1 MEDNGDDI
9 CYSTVRIKNG
19 KSPPKES
26 EEDATI
32 YAEVKGKETA
42 PAEPSPAEAEAATLS
57 QSRLLVFLGIL
68 CVVLVVSI
76 AIIIYIS
83 MMMIK
88 QRANISE
95 LTTENKQL
103 MVERTMMEYQTK
115 ELSRVRDDLNRT
127 LEIILTFDNFPVK
140 DFCPDKKCQLCQ
152 NGWKAFGGKC
162 YLFYNETSP
171 WKTWRESQEYCQ
183 GKAADL
189 VVIDDLQEQVFVSSK
204 TETYYDQFHGYWLG
218 LQETNKNWIWVDG
231 HNDTLRFWIKDNL
244 GKSGLYA
251 LLIPGRNVTEN
262 WDKADHQFQNKFIC
276 EHEALIRV

>member
-1 MEDNGDDI
+1 MEDNGDDV
-9 CYSTVRIKNG
+9 CYSSFRIKNG
-19 KSPPKES
+19 KCPPKER

-32 YAEVKGKETA
+32 YAEVKGKETP
-42 PAEPSPAEAEAATLS
+42 PAKPSPAEAEAATLS

-88 QRANISE
+88 QRANISD

-115 ELSRVRDDLNRT
+115 ELSRVRDDLNWT
-127 LEIILTFDNFPVK
+127 LGVILTFDNFPVK
-140 DFCPDKKCQLCQ
+140 DFCPDKKCQPCQ
-152 NGWKAFGGKC
+152 NGWKAFRGKC
-162 YLFYNETSP
+162 YLFYNENVP
-171 WKTWRESQEYCQ
+171 WKTWRESQAYCQ

-189 VVIDDLQEQVFVSSK
+189 VVIDDLQEQEFVSSN
-204 TETYYDQFHGYWLG
+204 TETYHDEFHGYWLG

-231 HNDTLRFWIKDNL
+231 HNDTLRFWMKDNL
-244 GKSGLYA
+244 GTSGPYA
-251 LLIPGRNVTEN
+251 LLIPGRNLTEN

-276 EHEALIRV
+276 EREALIRI